1 MRNIRSELMVYTTS
15 VIVIV
20 LVVLGIIS
28 YRWTKGIIELRVS
41 ESTVETLKQIDKNLH
56 SMVGDAQDISLFIIS
71 NRNVRNYLNLNK
83 NDTNNINNTLL
94 YLNEDLANLGNSK
107 SYISTINIYG
117 VNGLSFETS
126 GPSQYINKK
135 LQGQYENSIPN
146 DGNYIITPTYKRN
159 YQAMGVQ
166 YVMSFYR
173 EINNLNDFS
182 QRLGIMRIDINE
194 DLINKIYKDI
204 KLGDTGYMFIA
215 NKNGNIVSH
224 SDKSQISKNIKQN
237 QYFKLVFSK
246 DVGYYKAKI
255 SGKEVLVT
263 HYTSNEQNLIFVS
276 VVPFKE
282 LINQVDVV
290 RNMTIIVVLI
300 AIIFTFIITYLFS
313 LKITTPIKKLK
324 ILMQKVEE
332 GNLDVI
338 ANVDRKDEIGALG
351 RSFNSMIGKL
361 KNLIEEV
368 YKNKISRKE
377 AELRALQAQI
387 NPHFLYNTLDA
398 IYWSARIE
406 GAFKTGESVNA
417 LAKLFRLALNKGDE
431 ITTVEKEV
439 EHLQSYLI
447 IQKMRYTEE
456 PEIVVEVDPCIYPF
470 KTIKLILQPLVEN
483 ALLHGVSELEKKG
496 IIKVTGK
503 MVEGDIL
510 FEIIDNGV
518 GMDEKTIKEIFEGDI
533 QEKKGYGIRN
543 VDERIKLYFGKQYGI
558 KIYSEKGIGTRIEV
572 MISQNIKKLEVRT
585 FD

>member
-41 ESTVETLKQIDKNLH
+41 ESTVETLKQIDKNLN

-117 VNGLSFETS
+117 VNGLSFETA

-166 YVMSFYR
+166 YVTSFYR

-182 QRLGIMRIDINE
+182 QKLGIMRIDINE

-215 NKNGNIVSH
+215 NKDGNIVSH

-246 DVGYYKAKI
+246 DVGYYKARI
-255 SGKEVLVT
+255 NGKEVLVT
-263 HYTSNEQNLIFVS
+263 HYTSKDQNLIFVS

-290 RNMTIIVVLI
+290 RNMTIIVILI
-300 AIIFTFIITYLFS
+300 ASVFTFIITYLFS

-351 RSFNSMIGKL
+351 RSFNSMISKL

-406 GAFKTGESVNA
+406 GAYKTGESVNA

-456 PEIVVEVDPCIYPF
+456 PEIVVEVDPCIYNF

-483 ALLHGVSELEKKG
+483 ALLHGVAEQEKKG

-503 MVEGDIL
+503 MVKGDIL

>member
-1 MRNIRSELMVYTTS
+1 MRNIRSEIMLYTTS
-15 VIVIV
+15 VIVII
-20 LVVLGIIS
+20 LVILGLIS
-28 YRWTKGIIELRVS
+28 YRWTKEIIELRVS

-71 NRNVRNYLNLNK
+71 NRNVRNYLSLDKNK
-83 NDTNNINNTLL
+83 TNNINDVLL

-107 SYISTINIYG
+107 SYISAINIYG
-117 VNGLSFETS
+117 DNGLSFETS
-126 GPSQYINKK
+126 GPSQYINKT
-135 LQGQYENSIPN
+135 LQGKYEELIPDN
-146 DGNYIITPTYKRN
+146 GNYIITPTYKRN

-173 EINNLNDFS
+173 EINNIYNFS
-182 QRLGIMRIDINE
+182 QKLGIMRMDINE
-194 DLINKIYKDI
+194 NLINKIYKDI

-215 NKNGNIVSH
+215 NKDGNIVSH
-224 SDKSQISKNIKQN
+224 RDKNEISNSMKQKE
-237 QYFKLVFSK
+237 YFNLVFSS
-246 DVGYYKAKI
+246 DVGYYREKI
-255 SGKEVLVT
+255 NGEDVLVT
-263 HYTSNEQNLIFVS
+263 HYTSKDQDLVFVS
-276 VVPFKE
+276 IVPYKE
-282 LINQVDVV
+282 LINQVNVV
-290 RNMTIIVVLI
+290 RNMTIIVILLASGFAFV
-300 AIIFTFIITYLFS
+300 ITYLIS
-313 LKITTPIKKLK
+313 LKITTPIKKLTK
-324 ILMQKVEE
+324 LMQKVEE

-338 ANVDRKDEIGALG
+338 ANVKRKDEIGTLS

-361 KNLIEEV
+361 KTLIEEV
-368 YKNKISRKE
+368 YQNQISRKE

-406 GAFKTGESVNA
+406 GAYKTGESVNA

-456 PEIVVEVDPCIYPF
+456 PDIVVEVDPAIYPC

-496 IIKVTGK
+496 IIRVLGK
-503 MVEGDIL
+503 KVEGDIL

-518 GMDEKTIKEIFEGDI
+518 GMDEETIKDIFEGDRH
-533 QEKKGYGIRN
+533 EKKGYGIKN
-543 VDERIKLYFGKQYGI
+543 VDERIKLYFGEEYGI
-558 KIYSEKGIGTRIEV
+558 KIYSEKGKGTKVEI
-572 MISQNIKKLEVRT
+572 MISQNIRKLEVGT
-585 FD
+585 ID

>member
-1 MRNIRSELMVYTTS
+1 MRNIRSELMIYITS
-15 VIVIV
+15 MVIIIIV
-20 LVVLGIIS
+20 VVGLTS
-28 YRWTKGIIELRVS
+28 YRSTKGIIELRVG
-41 ESTVETLKQIDKNLH
+41 ESMVETLKQIDKNLN
-56 SMVGDAQDISLFIIS
+56 SMVGDAQDISLFILS
-71 NRNVRNYLNLNK
+71 NRNTRNYLNLNK
-83 NDTNNINNTLL
+83 NNTIKINDTLP
-94 YLNEDLANLGNSK
+94 YLNEDLANLANSK
-107 SYISTINIYG
+107 SYISAISIYG
-117 VNGLSFETS
+117 DNGLSFETS
-126 GPSQYINKK
+126 GPSQYIPERLKNR
-135 LQGQYENSIPN
+135 YESLIPSN
-146 DGNYIITPTYKRN
+146 GNYIMTPTYKRD
-159 YQAMGVQ
+159 YQSMGVQ

-173 EINNLNDFS
+173 QINDINDFS
-182 QRLGIMRIDINE
+182 KRLGIMRMDINE
-194 DLINKIYKDI
+194 ILINKIYKDI

-215 NKNGNIVSH
+215 NKDGNIVSH
-224 SDKSQISKNIKQN
+224 RDKAQISNNMKQME
-237 QYFKLVFSK
+237 YFKLVFTN
-246 DVGYYKAKI
+246 DNGYYKTKI
-255 SGKEVLVT
+255 NGKDVLVT
-263 HYTSNEQNLIFVS
+263 HYTSKEQNLIFVS

-282 LINQVDVV
+282 LINQVDVI
-290 RNMTIIVVLI
+290 RNMTITV
-300 AIIFTFIITYLFS
+300 IILASIFGFIIAYLIS

-351 RSFNSMIGKL
+351 KSFNSMIGKL
-361 KNLIEEV
+361 KTLIEEV
-368 YKNKISRKE
+368 YQNQISRKE

-439 EHLQSYLI
+439 EHLNSYLI

-456 PEIVVEVDPCIYPF
+456 PDILVDVDPCIYPC

-483 ALLHGVSELEKKG
+483 ALLHGVAELEKKG
-496 IIKVTGK
+496 VIKVTGK
-503 MVEGDIL
+503 KVEGDIQ

-518 GMDEKTIKEIFEGDI
+518 GMDEETIKGIFAADT
-533 QEKKGYGIRN
+533 QERKGYGIKN

-558 KIYSEKGIGTRIEV
+558 KIYSEKGMGTRIEV